1 MIVMITMISNSPRY
15 ATSGSPGFRAKGG
28 LWLRP
33 MSLCESEP
41 GNIFSFYLE
50 NTSKEIENVY

>member
-1 MIVMITMISNSPRY
+1 MIVMIAMISNSPRY
-15 ATSGSPGFRAKGG
+15 VTSGSPGFRAKGG

-41 GNIFSFYLE
+41 GNIFSFLFQE
-50 NTSKEIENVY
+50 HS